1 MSESDYIHA
10 LIAQGEHQQQ
20 DFKFEISDICKI
32 AKTLSAFA
40 NTDGGRLLIGVKDN
54 GKIAG
59 VRSEEEQYM
68 IEAAAQVYCKP
79 HVTCEMQ
86 SYLIEGR
93 TVLIATIE
101 KSAHRPVCAKTEDGK
116 YLAYVRVK
124 DENIQATPVH
134 LSVWKQGDSQKGELL
149 EFTTREQRL
158 LELMKQSDKLT
169 LNQYCRRAHIP
180 YPAAVRLMAK
190 FIRYGIVEAAFEDR
204 QFRYRLKE

>member
-79 HVTCEMQ
+79 HVECEMQ

-101 KSAHRPVCAKTEDGK
+101 KSDHRPVCAKTEDGK

-134 LSVWKQGDSQKGELL
+134 LNVWKQGDRQNGELL
-149 EFTTREQRL
+149 EFTPREQHL
-158 LELMKQSDKLT
+158 LELMKQNDKLS

-180 YPAAVRLMAK
+180 YPAAVRLLAK
-190 FIRYGIVEAAFEDR
+190 FIRYGIVETVFVDR
-204 QFRYRLKE
+204 QFHYKLKE